1 MSNKVPSRLDVQE
14 RLHKAY
20 ANVTSRSAVI
30 FPKERKRLGTT
41 PRVHSRNTKTFKEA
55 TPPRGFNS
63 LNVNKYL

>member
-1 MSNKVPSRLDVQE
+1 MSSKVPSRLDVQE

-41 PRVHSRNTKTFKEA
+41 PRVHSRNTKHSKKLRHPVA
-55 TPPRGFNS
+55 FNS